1 MKGRNIEGC
10 RVLVV
15 EDEMLIALLIEDAL
29 VGLGCEIVGPVAK
42 LENGLQMADEAQFDI
57 AILDVTIRGGKVY
70 GDWALPESLRDRPRL
85 MKPFTMLA
93 LEDQIRKLCADVSA

>member
-29 VGLGCEIVGPVAK
+29 VGLGCEIVGPVTVARY
-42 LENGLQMADEAQFDI
+42 AFRPYA
-57 AILDVTIRGGKVY
+57 
-70 GDWALPESLRDRPRL
+70 SL
-85 MKPFTMLA
+85 
-93 LEDQIRKLCADVSA
+93 